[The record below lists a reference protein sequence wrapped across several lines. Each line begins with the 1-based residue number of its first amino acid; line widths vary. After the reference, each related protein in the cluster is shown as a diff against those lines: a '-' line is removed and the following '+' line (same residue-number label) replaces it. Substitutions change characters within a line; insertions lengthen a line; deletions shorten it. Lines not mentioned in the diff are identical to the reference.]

1 MAEPVGDVWAQWLR
15 GRRDGDDPAARR
27 RTLAALAPVRDRIL
41 ARAAVRAGDV
51 VLDLGTGEG
60 LVAFGAL
67 ERVGATGRVLFSDVS
82 QALLDRCR
90 AIAERAGCGDRCGFL
105 RAPADDLGA
114 LADASVDVVTTR
126 AVLLFVRDK
135 ARAFREVHRVLR
147 PGGRVSVVEPINRYF
162 GTARPPHLFPS
173 TYDGYDVTPVVALA
187 ERVYP
192 AAPPRPPE
200 ADPMLDFD
208 ERDLLTLAEGAGF
221 GAERAK
227 VTQSRGRNWWPTC
240 APSSRPDGAR
250 DGRRPPTCGRSSG
263 DDYRDSHKRLPAP
276 RPCPLSP
283 SVSPP
288 ARDAL
293 RFSSHSSTPSQGQ
306 FHTRFSGASRCGG
319 VPI

>member
-15 GRRDGDDPAARR
+15 GRRDGDDAAARR

-82 QALLDRCR
+82 QVLLDRCR

-114 LADASVDVVTTR
+114 LADASVNVVTTR
-126 AVLLFVRDK
+126 AVLLFVRNK
-135 ARAFREVHRVLR
+135 ARALREVHRVLR
-147 PGGRVSVVEPINRYF
+147 PGGRVSFVEPINRYF

-221 GAERAK
+221 GELHVELRADVEPLRPRDWVTFARSAPNPLAPTLEEALAQRLTPAEGAQLVAHLRPLVEAGRGTRRAASAHLWA
-227 VTQSRGRNWWPTC
+227 V
-240 APSSRPDGAR
+240 
-250 DGRRPPTCGRSSG
+250 
-263 DDYRDSHKRLPAP
+263 KR
-276 RPCPLSP
+276 
-283 SVSPP
+283 
-288 ARDAL
+288 
-293 RFSSHSSTPSQGQ
+293 
-306 FHTRFSGASRCGG
+306 
-319 VPI
+319 